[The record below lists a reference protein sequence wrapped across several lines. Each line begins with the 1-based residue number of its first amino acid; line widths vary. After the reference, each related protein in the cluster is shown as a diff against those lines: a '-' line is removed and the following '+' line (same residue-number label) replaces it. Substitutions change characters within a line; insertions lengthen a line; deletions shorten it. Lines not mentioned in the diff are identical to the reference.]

1 MTTATHLRLDE
12 SRNRQEDRLQTLAAT
27 MPTPSAAAASQMEEH
42 AAAAASMLRLLASER
57 RLMVLC
63 TLIAEGEAPVGRLA
77 TRAGLSQPAMSQ
89 HLAKLREDGLVA
101 TRRSGTTIHYRIQ
114 DPRVAKVMATL
125 QEIFCPSE
133 N

>member
-1 MTTATHLRLDE
+1 M
-12 SRNRQEDRLQTLAAT
+12 QTVTEAT
-27 MPTPSAAAASQMEEH
+27 MATNPLVAAEMEEH
-42 AAAAASMLRLLASER
+42 AAAAAGMLRLLASER

-77 TRAGLSQPAMSQ
+77 SRAGLSQPAMSQ

-101 TRRSGTTIHYRIQ
+101 TRREGTTIHYRIA
-114 DPRVAKVMATL
+114 DPRVARIMATL
-125 QEIFCPSE
+125 HEIYCAPA